1 MQAHHS
7 IPRMSSI
14 RRVRPG
20 EFGWDRTRTLVVRP
34 WTDVSERRRE
44 EDICTRV
51 SSSASPGLDHILQ
64 TSPLVSLIGRTPLV
78 RLTHVGADIGRAS
91 GDLSPAVALH
101 VKLEGLNPGG
111 SVKDRAALFIVRE
124 ALRTGALVPGKALL
138 DATSG
143 NTGIAYAMLGAAL
156 SFPVRLMLP
165 ADASPERVQI
175 LRAYGAQLT
184 LTDPAA
190 GTDGARQLA
199 RELAAAE
206 PDRYFYADQYN
217 NPANPLAHTT
227 TTGPQVWQ
235 QTAGQVTHFVAGLG
249 TGGTM
254 MGVGRYLRGRNPA
267 VQLVGVQPE
276 GPRHGI
282 EGLKHL
288 ATADVP
294 GIYEPGLV
302 DRIVDVS
309 TGDARA
315 MARRLARQE
324 GLFVGISAGAAVVAA
339 LRVARELTHGLV
351 VALLPDGGFKYASA
365 PFWAEGGW
373 KTSE

>member
-1 MQAHHS
+1 MQAYHS
-7 IPRMSSI
+7 IPK
-14 RRVRPG
+14 
-20 EFGWDRTRTLVVRP
+20 
-34 WTDVSERRRE
+34 
-44 EDICTRV
+44 
-51 SSSASPGLDHILQ
+51 

-78 RLTHVGADIGRAS
+78 RLTHVAE
-91 GDLSPAVALH
+91 DLSPAVALH

-111 SVKDRAALFIVRE
+111 SVKDRAALSIVRE

-199 RELAAAE
+199 RELATAE

-235 QTAGQVTHFVAGLG
+235 QTAGQITHFVAGLG

-267 VQLVGVQPE
+267 VQLVGVQPD
-276 GPRHGI
+276 GARHGI

-294 GIYEPGLV
+294 GIYRPGLV
-302 DRIVDVS
+302 DRIVAVS
-309 TGDARA
+309 SEEAQA

-339 LRVARELTHGLV
+339 LRVARELAHGLV

-365 PFWAEGGW
+365 PFWAERGW